1 MPAYPQTT
9 AGSFGQNGM
18 VWPAPASPTG
28 IGAYNPMGVYPYPQT
43 YTAVPAILPT
53 PSQAQ
58 KTTGIFGRFVNS
70 ASEITPNEIS
80 MDGSYSIFPLND
92 MSKILVKSWNTDGTI
107 STLEFS
113 PVVKSEKVDIKDE
126 DDRISMILDKLSKL
140 EEQLG

>member
-1 MPAYPQTT
+1 MPLYPQTT
-9 AGSFGQNGM
+9 VPQTPFYGSQQY
-18 VWPAPASPTG
+18 APT
-28 IGAYNPMGVYPYPQT
+28 VQYPQIQPT
-43 YTAVPAILPT
+43 YPPYATVPAIVQT
-53 PSQAQ
+53 PSPTQ

-113 PVVKSEKVDIKDE
+113 PVGKSEKVDIKDE